1 MSDRSRRSFISTVGA
16 LAGAAAL
23 PSIAEASPAPRVPFM
38 DGDIA
43 AGAQERWDMGWLDR
57 IQGKHK
63 QVFDVSNL
71 EMGLIVVR
79 NWFDGHEKVYNL
91 RTPDVTAVVGIA
103 STAFPINASDAMWKA
118 FPIGAEWKV
127 NDPATGK
134 PAERNVFLA
143 EAAAGTPAM
152 MAESKVPLLQKR
164 GALFWQCNNA
174 LMGVAARLAAKVNR
188 PQPDV
193 YRELRAG
200 LNPGVVLVVA
210 HTMAIGMAQE
220 RGCTYEMIV

>member
-1 MSDRSRRSFISTVGA
+1 
-16 LAGAAAL
+16 
-23 PSIAEASPAPRVPFM
+23 
-38 DGDIA
+38 
-43 AGAQERWDMGWLDR
+43 
-57 IQGKHK
+57 
-63 QVFDVSNL
+63 
-71 EMGLIVVR
+71 
-79 NWFDGHEKVYNL
+79 
-91 RTPDVTAVVGIA
+91 
-103 STAFPINASDAMWKA
+103 MWKA